1 MAKDVKKVEEN
12 KEVTKNVEEAKEN
25 YVNERVEQVTKE
37 AKEAI
42 EAVTKVVELLDKENK
57 EEILELRKRGLSI
70 AKIVEYLKKAY
81 KIKTTTEYL
90 KKIIP
95 EVAVSK
101 EEYLLRQMKS
111 MTNDQ
116 IVRAILRLE
125 DDRALEIAEKIITET
140 KKRENL
146 LSGIDRQP

>member
-1 MAKDVKKVEEN
+1 MAIKEDILQEIITSSKPKRGAKK
-12 KEVTKNVEEAKEN
+12 
-25 YVNERVEQVTKE
+25 
-37 AKEAI
+37 
-42 EAVTKVVELLDKENK
+42 ELLLTHK

-70 AKIVEYLKKAY
+70 TKIVEYLKKAY

>member
-1 MAKDVKKVEEN
+1 MPVKEDILQEIMSSSKPKRGAKK
-12 KEVTKNVEEAKEN
+12 
-25 YVNERVEQVTKE
+25 
-37 AKEAI
+37 
-42 EAVTKVVELLDKENK
+42 ELLLTHKD
-57 EEILELRKRGLSI
+57 EILELRKRGLSI

-81 KIKTTTEYL
+81 RIKTTTEYL

-101 EEYLLRQMKS
+101 EDYLFRQMKS

-116 IVRAILRLE
+116 IVSAILKLE

-146 LSGIDRQP
+146 LSSIDRQP